1 MGVKFGVLISTE
13 MIHCGAKA
21 VLKTWVCFSVRQE
34 EAWGLITPVSS
45 CVLGPDRVFFSL
57 FLADLRYNLIEAAN
71 CSCEFCCVHPARSP
85 GPSVPKVAHDAQ
97 LGKQRP
103 PAAVCPAVVMP
114 VMEALLLQESL

>member
-13 MIHCGAKA
+13 TIHCRAET

-34 EAWGLITPVSS
+34 EAWGLKTLISS
-45 CVLGPDRVFFSL
+45 HVLGPDRFFSL
-57 FLADLRYNLIEAAN
+57 FLADLRSNFIEAEG
-71 CSCEFCCVHPARSP
+71 CSCEFCCVHPAHSP

-103 PAAVCPAVVMP
+103 PAALCCAVVMP
-114 VMEALLLQESL
+114 VMETLVSQESL